1 MYGQTNCWIHPD
13 LKYIAFEVCKG
24 NQTEIFVSTKRAARN
39 MSYQGFTKTDGKVDI
54 LAEFDGQE
62 IIGLALKAPLTKF
75 EKIYT
80 LPMLTIKEDK
90 GTGVVTSV
98 PSDSPDDFA
107 ALRDLKNKQ
116 PFRAKYGVKDEMVL
130 DFDPVPII
138 DIPGYG
144 NLSAVTVCEQL
155 KIQSQNDKDKL
166 AEAKNLVY
174 LKGIFTFKKKWV
186 KLISREKDSF
196 LKFRF
201 Y

>member
-90 GTGVVTSV
+90 GTGVGKKHALKKYDQFTLNTSCF
-98 PSDSPDDFA
+98 S
-107 ALRDLKNKQ
+107 
-116 PFRAKYGVKDEMVL
+116 
-130 DFDPVPII
+130 II
-138 DIPGYG
+138 LP
-144 NLSAVTVCEQL
+144 QL
-155 KIQSQNDKDKL
+155 CTMS
-166 AEAKNLVY
+166 
-174 LKGIFTFKKKWV
+174 GH
-186 KLISREKDSF
+186 
-196 LKFRF
+196 
-201 Y
+201 